1 MKSSHL
7 LEVQCPAQH
16 CSFKEAVTTL
26 VLPRTLNV
34 FQALQD
40 SASFLEPGSPGGRKG
55 HCASAM

>member
-1 MKSSHL
+1 MISSHL

-16 CSFKEAVTTL
+16 CSFKAAVTTL
-26 VLPRTLNV
+26 VLPRPLNV

-40 SASFLEPGSPGGRKG
+40 PASLDPGSPGGRKG